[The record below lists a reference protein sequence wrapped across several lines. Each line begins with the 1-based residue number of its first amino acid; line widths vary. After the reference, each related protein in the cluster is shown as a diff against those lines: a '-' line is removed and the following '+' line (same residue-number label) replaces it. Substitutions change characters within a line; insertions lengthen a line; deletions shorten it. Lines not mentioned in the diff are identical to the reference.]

1 MRGLFESIVA
11 MLPAEAAF
19 VLVVIP
25 KGGNGAYSEGGEVV
39 SNIVGGEA
47 VADVLHAVAEE
58 QKRGRFFNE
67 AVV

>member
-1 MRGLFESIVA
+1 

-25 KGGNGAYSEGGEVV
+25 KGGNGAYSEGGEVI
-39 SNIVGGEA
+39 SNVGGGEA

-58 QKRGRFFNE
+58 QNRGRFFDE
-67 AVV
+67 VRG

>member
-1 MRGLFESIVA
+1 

-25 KGGNGAYSEGGEVV
+25 KGGNGAYSEGGVV
-39 SNIVGGEA
+39 SNVVGGEA

-58 QKRGRFFNE
+58 QKRGRFFDE